1 MKLPESDILK
11 CEHIGDSP
19 KDMDDMDTFEVH
31 HRETGKGLEL
41 YFKQYAL
48 QDEYNDLMR
57 TYIVRHKVTDE
68 CVGYFSL
75 KAGLIA
81 INEKKE
87 SGNITFD
94 TLPGVELANFAI
106 NKTFAEKYN
115 SHGLGKVLFL
125 DLIAPFVTQLS
136 EYLGIYMLYLFALP
150 YKKLMS
156 TYESYGFKR
165 LPSLAEQELHKRIKP
180 AYDQSCIFMYQTLRD
195 LEN

>member
-41 YFKQYAL
+41 YFKRYAL

-57 TYIVRHKVTDE
+57 TYVVRHKVTDE

-87 SGNITFD
+87 SGNISFD